1 MDALG
6 MSMEDQSFI
15 MESYASDSWNL
26 TEQFRR
32 NQKAA
37 QQAEQDFQ
45 RLGLGIQNL
54 EAVDR
59 VTNKFSQLF
68 GIIASSPTEAFESFS
83 SALSP
88 QTTATLQML
97 TEKLLG
103 FSRVIGENL
112 ANALNWLAPILDKIM
127 PLLDQLAPL
136 FNYIA
141 QNLGNTLSFLGGIF
155 SVVVDSLTGS
165 IQAIKQLLQ
174 GDFMGAFD
182 TIKQT
187 LTNAFTG
194 ITDALKQAILG
205 MIGNFIDFLPDS
217 LVPDSFK
224 AMIEKAN
231 APTQPTVTPTTPV
244 TPPAIATTPPAQGSL
259 GNVGNGG
266 TQTIENKTTTEVILQ
281 LDGEQLATVV
291 ANSPTLRESINRQ
304 VDQSFSYNHN

>member
-1 MDALG
+1 
-6 MSMEDQSFI
+6 
-15 MESYASDSWNL
+15 
-26 TEQFRR
+26 
-32 NQKAA
+32 
-37 QQAEQDFQ
+37 
-45 RLGLGIQNL
+45 
-54 EAVDR
+54 
-59 VTNKFSQLF
+59 
-68 GIIASSPTEAFESFS
+68 
-83 SALSP
+83 
-88 QTTATLQML
+88 ML

-231 APTQPTVTPTTPV
+231 APTETPVTPTTQTPITPPSV
-244 TPPAIATTPPAQGSL
+244 TPMQIATTPPPQGSL
-259 GNVGNGG
+259 GNSGNVG